1 MTTPDPEPTTNPE
14 PNKNAKRNKNIG
26 RVISIV
32 SIFMSSAIRLWTA
45 WLFPIV
51 NTLDQQGRLH
61 EGDSDGCFYGIMLM
75 VPTIF
80 IAPLIVAVAVVLA
93 LLGFHLKAR
102 VIAVIALIVAVIAL
116 IPLVPIL
123 MSFFGS

>member
-1 MTTPDPEPTTNPE
+1 MTTPDPE
-14 PNKNAKRNKNIG
+14 PNKNAKRNKNWG
-26 RVISIV
+26 RLASIV
-32 SIFMSSAIRLWTA
+32 SIIFSSAIRLWTA

-51 NTLDQQGRLH
+51 NTLDEQGRLN
-61 EGDSDGCFYGIMLM
+61 EGDSDGCFYGLLLM

-80 IAPLIVAVAVVLA
+80 ISPLIIAVAVVLA

-102 VIAVIALIVAVIAL
+102 VISVIALVVAVIAL
-116 IPLVPIL
+116 IPLMPAL

>member
-1 MTTPDPEPTTNPE
+1 METQQPEPA
-14 PNKNAKRNKNIG
+14 KHAKRNKNIG
-26 RVISIV
+26 RILSIV
-32 SIFMSSAIRLWTA
+32 SIIFSGSVRLWTA

-51 NTLDQQGRLH
+51 NTLGEQGRLH
-61 EGDSDGCFYGIMLM
+61 EGDSDGCFYGFLM

-80 IAPLIVAVAVVLA
+80 IAPFIILVAVVLA

-102 VIAVIALIVAVIAL
+102 IIAIVALVVAVIAL
-116 IPLVPIL
+116 IPLIPAL